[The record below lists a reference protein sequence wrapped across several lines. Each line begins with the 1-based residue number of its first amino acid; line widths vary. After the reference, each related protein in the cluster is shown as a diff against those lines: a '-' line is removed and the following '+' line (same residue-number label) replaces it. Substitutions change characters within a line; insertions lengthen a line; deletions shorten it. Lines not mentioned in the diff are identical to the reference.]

1 MKRYTLNLE
10 ISSVTDRNHQ
20 RKESDTFEDLIEAR
34 KIYKQKVCEFNGD
47 INIIR
52 LNLIDNNTQ
61 NVIDSWKN

>member
-20 RKESDTFEDLIEAR
+20 RKESDTFEDLTEAR

-47 INIIR
+47 INIIK